1 MRMTFASLSGK
12 VRQKAD
18 TTEVRSSGL
27 VVKT

>member
-1 MRMTFASLSGK
+1 MRMTFASFSGK
-12 VRQKAD
+12 AEQKED